1 MSNTVPAQWK
11 TYIIISLV
19 FLGAVL
25 AVAVFTKLWV
35 LTAIPVGFLF
45 GFFLQKGALCGSS
58 AFSEVILQKDT
69 QKLWGL
75 WIIIVTGMGGFA
87 LLDLA
92 GLVTLNPKPFTW
104 MSMIAG
110 GAVFGIGMVL
120 AGGCVSG
127 SLFKA
132 GMGHINSIIALLS
145 IALGVAAVEAGPL
158 AGLNVWMK
166 QFVLTGAGGVPVTLG
181 TVTGLPFRVLAVII
195 LLLTG
200 GVAIIQARKKA
211 DRQRTGRDNSG
222 RLMSICTARR
232 WKPWQAGIAIGLLGM
247 LAYLSSASSGR
258 NYPLGVTHGVYHT
271 QLLITDQP
279 LQHVY
284 RKPAAALPESGQTV
298 AEPPRKK
305 VSWWLILEV
314 ISLTAGSWVAARLSG
329 EAKLYNK
336 PPAQIL
342 IALLGGFLVGIGAAF
357 AKGCIVGNI
366 MSGWALMSIG
376 TVVFGI
382 TALLAN
388 WVTTYFYLMGG
399 RFSDVSHIIKR

>member
-1 MSNTVPAQWK
+1 MAAAGIT
-11 TYIIISLV
+11 
-19 FLGAVL
+19 G
-25 AVAVFTKLWV
+25 LWV

-58 AFSEVILQKDT
+58 AFSEVIIDKDA

-75 WIIIVTGMGGFA
+75 WVVIVTGMGGFA

-104 MSMIAG
+104 MSMIVG
-110 GAVFGIGMVL
+110 GAVFGTGMVL

-132 GMGHINSIIALLS
+132 GAGHINSIIALPA

-158 AGLNVWMK
+158 AGLNRWMQ
-166 QFVLTGAGGVPVTLG
+166 QFVLTAPGGKPVTLG
-181 TVTGLPFRVLAVII
+181 TLTGLPFWVLAVIVLTLTVTAV
-195 LLLTG
+195 LLH
-200 GVAIIQARKKA
+200 R
-211 DRQRTGRDNSG
+211 RTGAGSDEKGAAAAG
-222 RLMSICTARR
+222 RLMRAVTARR

-258 NYPLGVTHGVYHT
+258 TYPLGVTHGVYHV
-271 QLLITDQP
+271 QLLITDKP

-284 RKPAAALPESGQTV
+284 EKPAAVAPLSESPV
-298 AEPPRKK
+298 PAPPKKK

-314 ISLTAGSWVAARLSG
+314 ISLVGGSWVAARLSG

-336 PPAQIL
+336 PPAQLL
-342 IALLGGFLVGIGAAF
+342 IALPGGFLVGIGAAF
-357 AKGCIVGNI
+357 AKGCVVGNI

-388 WVTTYFYLMGG
+388 WITTYVYLMGG
-399 RFSDVSHIIKR
+399 RLSEITQVIKR